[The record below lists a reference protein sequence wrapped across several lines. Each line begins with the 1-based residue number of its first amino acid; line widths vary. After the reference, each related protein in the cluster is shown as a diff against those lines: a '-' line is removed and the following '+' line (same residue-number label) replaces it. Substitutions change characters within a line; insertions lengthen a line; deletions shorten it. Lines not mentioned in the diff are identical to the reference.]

1 MKTISTL
8 LFFLLTLFVSNSA
21 YAFGIQDLSAL
32 IDNPKKYL
40 LENPSLLNTQF
51 EMMLKRRCLKYSI
64 ENASDC
70 ERASKDFID
79 ILDLQTIEI
88 DVSATKKQKYVVSF
102 VNDLEKLHNDPVALL
117 LLKRIDSELTQLSEQ
132 VKLYKFIAPS
142 KIKSIDLGQFAYS
155 YYHTTFEVHRF
166 YAVLFQDLPQTQVQT
181 HYLYNKYGADQFTT
195 ILHSI
200 LDKFTGLRINEKRF
214 ALSLYGKELFNEK
227 IYHLFV
233 PAYLSAQL
241 KQRGH
246 SDETSILLPFLFNY
260 IYEIG
265 ELGSPFVAYFK
276 EPSSITAV
284 SAQSDILSGLLGA
297 QVGAESFVIKMS
309 DEDSRKLLTIS
320 PKAYIQKLVSNL
332 GKN

>member
-8 LFFLLTLFVSNSA
+8 LLILLTLFVSEST
-21 YAFGIQDLSAL
+21 YAFGIQDLSDL

-40 LENPSLLNTQF
+40 LENPSHLKTQF
-51 EMMLKRRCLKYSI
+51 ELMLKRRCLKYSI
-64 ENASDC
+64 KYASEC
-70 ERASKDFID
+70 GRASRDFID

-88 DVSATKKQKYVVSF
+88 DISATKKQNYVVSF
-102 VNDLEKLHNDPVALL
+102 VKDLENLHSDPVALL
-117 LLKRIDSELTQLSEQ
+117 LLKRIDSELTRLSEQ

-155 YYHTTFEVHRF
+155 YYHTTYEVHRF
-166 YAVLFQDLPQTQVQT
+166 YAVLFQDLPQTQVQI

-195 ILHSI
+195 VLHSI
-200 LDKFTGLRINEKRF
+200 LEKFAGLRINEKRF
-214 ALSLYGKELFNEK
+214 GLSLYGKELFNER

-241 KQRGH
+241 KQRSH

-284 SAQSDILSGLLGA
+284 NAQNDILSGLLGA
-297 QVGAESFVIKMS
+297 QVGAESFVIKIS
-309 DEDSRKLLTIS
+309 DEESRKLLIIS
-320 PKAYIQKLVSNL
+320 PEDYIQRIVSSY